1 MEIFDTHTHLNT
13 IEFEGRVKE
22 EISKAQSFGVTK
34 INNVGSNYQLN
45 DAALLLADKF
55 ESAYA
60 TIGWHP
66 DDAAEFDT
74 AAEEYLLTKGRSKKV
89 IAVGEIGLDYHWM
102 VSPKEVQERVF
113 RRQIQI
119 SKELGIP
126 FQVHTRDALS
136 YEIIKSEG
144 VGTAGAIMHS
154 FSGTA
159 EEALKFVELGMN
171 ISFSGVVT
179 FKKALDVQ
187 EAARLLP
194 LDKILVETDAPYLTP
209 TPYRGK
215 ENTPGYTKYVVEKIA
230 DLRGISME
238 EVAEATNENAL
249 KIFDLKK

>member
-45 DAALLLADKF
+45 DAALLL
-55 ESAYA
+55 
-60 TIGWHP
+60 
-66 DDAAEFDT
+66 DT

-136 YEIIKSEG
+136 DTYEIIKSEG

>member
-1 MEIFDTHTHLNT
+1 MMLLN
-13 IEFEGRVKE
+13 
-22 EISKAQSFGVTK
+22 
-34 INNVGSNYQLN
+34 
-45 DAALLLADKF
+45 
-55 ESAYA
+55 
-60 TIGWHP
+60 
-66 DDAAEFDT
+66 FDT

-136 YEIIKSEG
+136 DTYEIIKSEG

>member
-1 MEIFDTHTHLNT
+1 
-13 IEFEGRVKE
+13 
-22 EISKAQSFGVTK
+22 
-34 INNVGSNYQLN
+34 
-45 DAALLLADKF
+45 
-55 ESAYA
+55 
-60 TIGWHP
+60 
-66 DDAAEFDT
+66 
-74 AAEEYLLTKGRSKKV
+74 
-89 IAVGEIGLDYHWM
+89 
-102 VSPKEVQERVF
+102 
-113 RRQIQI
+113 
-119 SKELGIP
+119 
-126 FQVHTRDALS
+126 
-136 YEIIKSEG
+136 
-144 VGTAGAIMHS
+144 
-154 FSGTA
+154 
-159 EEALKFVELGMN
+159 MN

>member
-1 MEIFDTHTHLNT
+1 
-13 IEFEGRVKE
+13 
-22 EISKAQSFGVTK
+22 
-34 INNVGSNYQLN
+34 
-45 DAALLLADKF
+45 
-55 ESAYA
+55 
-60 TIGWHP
+60 
-66 DDAAEFDT
+66 
-74 AAEEYLLTKGRSKKV
+74 
-89 IAVGEIGLDYHWM
+89 M

-136 YEIIKSEG
+136 DTYEIIKSEG